1 MAIAVNS
8 SADPP
13 PSVDVDDALDAAADA
28 FVNDGFDSMS
38 FAHIAGRLNAPV
50 EALEEL
56 FGSVEQLMVQML
68 NREYLAMFRA
78 IVNDIERDPLGGRL
92 SRIYRYVLSAVYERP
107 LARSLYLLDR
117 DGLHRIMRSTHG
129 FAYIPRLTLR
139 ADFIDR
145 MKLAGAVRPE
155 VDSEAIS
162 AVISA
167 VSAGTALLTADHEL
181 STVVEG
187 LTRLLEGSVDSDDP
201 DTSRGKAEFFAF
213 AASLTTDAD
222 GNRWAPSAG

>member
-13 PSVDVDDALDAAADA
+13 CSVDVDDALDAAADA
-28 FVNDGFDSMS
+28 FVNDGFDAMS
-38 FAHIAGRLNAPV
+38 FTHIAGRLGVPA

-56 FGSVEQLMVQML
+56 FGSLEQLVVQML

-78 IVNDIERDPLGGRL
+78 IVNDVERDPLGGRL

-117 DGLHRIMRSTHG
+117 DGLHRIMRATHG
-129 FAYIPRLTLR
+129 FAYVPQLSLR

-167 VSAGTALLTADHEL
+167 VSAGTALLTAEHQL

-187 LTRLLEGSVDSDDP
+187 LTRLLEDGVDSDEP

-213 AASLTTDAD
+213 AASLATDAD
-222 GNRWAPSAG
+222 GTQWRPPEG